1 MGRSYSVFIAAL
13 AAMGSFLF
21 GYDSGVMTDV
31 IDSTNFLQSFHTTQT
46 SAIIGAINSTYSG
59 GAMIGAFQGGY
70 TVDRFGRKTTIQ
82 MGALICLVGATLQAA
97 AQNLPMILVGRI
109 LAGWGVGVMS
119 MAVPVYQAE
128 FAHPRSRG
136 LIVGLSQQMI
146 GIGFI
151 KRPLVEADRN
161 IRWVGY
167 GSLRAPNTSQLQ
179 WRLPLAFQVIPAL
192 ILVIGMSFVPESPR
206 FLIEKGRHTEAM
218 CVLRKLHSDGTN
230 DEWIEAEYN
239 HIYQAHESGKSAV
252 APGWVSMFTVPKWR
266 TRMLCS
272 HGLAVQVF
280 TQMTGVNVITYYQ
293 TIMYKALGI
302 TGGRGTLIAGVY
314 NCVGPL
320 ANLIFVVFFL
330 DRVGRRKPLLF
341 GTVAISIALA
351 CEAILAWKNPNG
363 ERIGYSIGGVFF
375 IFAVSVAFSVS
386 FGPCSWCDPPPSFLF
401 NHVPLLTLSRV
412 YMAEVMPMQIRGKGN
427 AFAVGIGNWA
437 VSTVWNQVS
446 PTALGQIQWRFYF
459 TKQKTLEEIDLL
471 FDRSDRIPAEVI
483 PVESEKVV
491 LTNVEHAL

>member
-70 TVDRFGRKTTIQ
+70 TVDRFGRKITIQ

-109 LAGWGVGVMS
+109 LAGWGVGIMS

-151 KRPLVEADRN
+151 VST
-161 IRWVGY
+161 WVGY
-167 GSLRAPNTSQLQ
+167 GSLRAPNSSQLQ

-192 ILVIGMSFVPESPR
+192 ILVIGMTFVPESPR

-230 DEWIEAEYN
+230 DEWIEAEFN
-239 HIYQAHESGKSAV
+239 NICQAHESGKSAV

-266 TRMLCS
+266 TRML

-302 TGGRGTLIAGVY
+302 TGGRDTLIAGVY

-386 FGPCSWCDPPPSFLF
+386 FGPCSW
-401 NHVPLLTLSRV
+401 V

-427 AFAVGIGNWA
+427 AFSVGIGNWA

-459 TKQKTLEEIDLL
+459 VFVAWNLCVTFPIIYFFFLETKQKTLEEIDDL
-471 FDRSDRIPAEVI
+471 FDRSDRIPAVI

-491 LTNVEHAL
+491 LSNVEHAL